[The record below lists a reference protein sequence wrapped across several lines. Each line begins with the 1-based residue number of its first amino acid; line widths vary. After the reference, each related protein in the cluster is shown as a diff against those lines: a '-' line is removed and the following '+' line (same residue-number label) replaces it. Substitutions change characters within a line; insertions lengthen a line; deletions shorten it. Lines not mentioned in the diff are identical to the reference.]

1 MGSFKMVKLNLDYV
15 SPLGSI
21 AGLNGGGV
29 STLVGANPVQPLQ
42 SDNLE
47 AAVLDTNVG
56 TFKLN
61 LAALDGSDIP
71 VSLVQ
76 NFTEIHFTFEYDKD
90 KPKPMKILEIRGVDD
105 HLQPFAIMQTFKDVE
120 IDIEPMNSHAV
131 IPLVGA
137 APVDPLHPAPNNAT
151 EGGDMTAD
159 TLDGGLPLLNLCITG
174 CDSMTDVPETL
185 VQNFTT
191 IHLNLCMGSGDDE
204 GDDRREESLA
214 KRRHMAEMQ
223 AANLK
228 SFERKKFKTFKDLCK
243 AQGRSPEDIARCTSL
258 AQLKHLARTGEA
270 PTQLSFAGNAS
281 LAWNKV
287 TLKQ

>member
-90 KPKPMKILEIRGVDD
+90 KPKPMKILEIRGV
-105 HLQPFAIMQTFKDVE
+105 
-120 IDIEPMNSHAV
+120 
-131 IPLVGA
+131 
-137 APVDPLHPAPNNAT
+137 
-151 EGGDMTAD
+151 
-159 TLDGGLPLLNLCITG
+159 
-174 CDSMTDVPETL
+174 
-185 VQNFTT
+185 
-191 IHLNLCMGSGDDE
+191 
-204 GDDRREESLA
+204 
-214 KRRHMAEMQ
+214 
-223 AANLK
+223 
-228 SFERKKFKTFKDLCK
+228 
-243 AQGRSPEDIARCTSL
+243 
-258 AQLKHLARTGEA
+258 
-270 PTQLSFAGNAS
+270 
-281 LAWNKV
+281 
-287 TLKQ
+287 